1 MPPSVVSGRQRGL
14 GSKKGH
20 IGKTESGKSSKIR
33 VNLSAFDKTSRS
45 RKLRDGRELEKRR
58 RESTL
63 LPTNEDQANEENE
76 DRLETQMDTTRL
88 NTEEPLQPARR
99 PRNDYDRSL
108 NSEQSAK
115 LLKKLSNKSG
125 S

>member
-1 MPPSVVSGRQRGL
+1 M
-14 GSKKGH
+14 
-20 IGKTESGKSSKIR
+20 GKRLIDYGIMSSSTDSAAEDDTVILTKNNKSELT
-33 VNLSAFDKTSRS
+33 VNS
-45 RKLRDGRELEKRR
+45 LEKRR

-63 LPTNEDQANEENE
+63 LPTNEDQVNEENE

>member
-1 MPPSVVSGRQRGL
+1 MEPVPKTGFNFGSVM
-14 GSKKGH
+14 
-20 IGKTESGKSSKIR
+20 GKRLIDYGIMSSSTDSAAEDDTVILTKNNKSELT
-33 VNLSAFDKTSRS
+33 VNS
-45 RKLRDGRELEKRR
+45 LEKRR

-63 LPTNEDQANEENE
+63 LPTNEDQVNEENE